1 VYYARR
7 LTIPDHLFGCLFAE
21 RWRKQMSKSLILM
34 LCLLTGLLL
43 FACAKPESTTN
54 STNSNTATTPA
65 AASPAATVVASGDKI
80 GVTECDAFL
89 EAYEA
94 CVRSK
99 VPEVARAQ
107 FNTTLAQ
114 WRKSWRDLAANPQT
128 RGTLAQAC
136 KTQLEAARQSM
147 KPYNCTF

>member
-1 VYYARR
+1 M
-7 LTIPDHLFGCLFAE
+7 
-21 RWRKQMSKSLILM
+21 KMSKSFILM

-43 FACAKPESTTN
+43 LGCYKSEPTTN
-54 STNSNTATTPA
+54 REATNTATT
-65 AASPAATVVASGDKI
+65 ASPAATVAAGDKI
-80 GVTECDAFL
+80 GVTECDSFI

-94 CVRSK
+94 CVRDK
-99 VPEVARAQ
+99 VPEMARAQ
-107 FNTTLAQ
+107 FNSALAQ

-147 KPYNCTF
+147 KAYNCTF